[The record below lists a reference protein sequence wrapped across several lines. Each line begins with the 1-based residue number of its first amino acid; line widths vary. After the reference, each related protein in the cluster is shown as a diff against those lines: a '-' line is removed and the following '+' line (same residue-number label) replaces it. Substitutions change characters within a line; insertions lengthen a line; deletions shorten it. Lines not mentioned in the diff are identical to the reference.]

1 MLLHTLS
8 RRQLKVA
15 VGRVDLDFRCGDDA
29 RASNKQEEGEV
40 MHGEGKIGNLLF
52 EDSSFF
58 RIGLVISS
66 LLADA

>member
-52 EDSSFF
+52 EKFELFF
-58 RIGLVISS
+58 ELVW
-66 LLADA
+66 

>member
-52 EDSSFF
+52 LKSNEVFELFF
-58 RIGLVISS
+58 ELVW
-66 LLADA
+66 